1 MTIILSAIIVGLG
14 AAVLL
19 LTAGYLFGV
28 KRGSRLR
35 ESLRTQDLIRS
46 QDLRNLREQVSRLR
60 DDQEESLRTTIQ
72 QILVPLAQREKLSLD
87 LSRLGGRSGHH
98 GDLSALLDQIAE
110 KGNFTAV
117 LLSDNEGLPLAASS
131 NARDLDRL
139 GATSSLL
146 LLIADRLGRDD
157 APAPL
162 SLMVHDGANMVTLC
176 RIFKVGDQRLAL
188 TAVSPGG
195 QLTTTALDP
204 ALVKVDAALANRE
217 FKHTSDR

>member
-1 MTIILSAIIVGLG
+1 MTIILSAIVVGLG

-28 KRGSRLR
+28 KRGSSLR
-35 ESLRTQDLIRS
+35 ESLRIQDLAQS
-46 QDLRNLREQVSRLR
+46 QDIRILREQVSLLR
-60 DDQEESLRTTIQ
+60 NEQEESLRTAIQ
-72 QILVPLAQREKLSLD
+72 QILAPLAQREKLSFD
-87 LSRLGGRSGHH
+87 LSHLEGRSGHH
-98 GDLSALLDQIAE
+98 SDLSTLLDQIAE

-117 LLSDNEGLPLAASS
+117 LLSDNEGLPLAASR

-146 LLIADRLGRDD
+146 LLIADRMGRGD

-176 RIFKVGDQRLAL
+176 RIFNVGDQRLAL

-195 QLTTTALDP
+195 QLTPMALDP
-204 ALVKVDAALANRE
+204 ALVKVDVVLSNRE
-217 FKHTSDR
+217 RQDKADR

>member
-1 MTIILSAIIVGLG
+1 
-14 AAVLL
+14 
-19 LTAGYLFGV
+19 
-28 KRGSRLR
+28 
-35 ESLRTQDLIRS
+35 
-46 QDLRNLREQVSRLR
+46 
-60 DDQEESLRTTIQ
+60 
-72 QILVPLAQREKLSLD
+72 
-87 LSRLGGRSGHH
+87 
-98 GDLSALLDQIAE
+98 
-110 KGNFTAV
+110 
-117 LLSDNEGLPLAASS
+117 
-131 NARDLDRL
+131 
-139 GATSSLL
+139 
-146 LLIADRLGRDD
+146 ADRLGRDD